1 MKTPK
6 VLYINL
12 SNNTGEIR
20 EREELKF
27 FLGGTGLATE
37 LFFENLNLN
46 SHPTDPEQPIVISA
60 GYLTPYYPVATK
72 SIALF
77 YSPLTNSL
85 GESHAGGRLALAM
98 KLAGIDAI
106 VITGKSETPC
116 YISINN
122 GSVKVNNAE
131 PLWGLKATESATYIR
146 DKEGMSGL
154 RSILRI
160 GPAGEEKVAFSMV
173 IVDTYRHFG
182 RLGLGAVMGSKK
194 IKSIVVAGNGIG
206 LDRDVNFEEYKKIFE
221 ELHKKVTTG
230 SMRKYH
236 EYGTSI
242 NILPLNEL
250 GSLPTRNLKSGLFEG
265 AEKISGE
272 AFAEHNLTRK
282 FACAGCPLGCIHIAM
297 RRNKFAHEEE
307 WERNE
312 VSYDY
317 ELIYALGS
325 LIGIDDR
332 QNILKMVE
340 CTEELGIDAI
350 YTGVFLS
357 WVTEAY
363 DKGIITQHD
372 LGVSEVKFGNTE
384 KYLEILQNL
393 VYSDKKFYVLARNGL
408 TDLVK
413 EYGGYDFAL
422 LVNKNAMAGYHT
434 GYANLIGQSIVGIR
448 NAHTDNAGYAIDQ
461 EGKDYDAPTLV
472 DLLLQEE
479 IFRAFFNC
487 TGICLF
493 ARKVYDINL
502 LIRISQLIGYEIN
515 EDHIKQAGTKIYLK
529 KMIFKEKTGFVI
541 DNYKFPERFF
551 ETPAGKKKLSKEF
564 VENALKE
571 FKNRLLQLKMEHNI
585 L

>member
-1 MKTPK
+1 MKIPR
-6 VLYINL
+6 VLYISL
-12 SNNTGEIR
+12 SNKRSEIV
-20 EREELKF
+20 EREDLRN

-37 LFFENLNLN
+37 LFLENVCLDL
-46 SHPTDPEQPIVISA
+46 HPTDPKQPIVISP
-60 GYLTPYYPVATK
+60 GYLTPYFPVATK
-72 SIALF
+72 SIAVF

-85 GESHAGGRLALAM
+85 GESHAGGRLALAF
-98 KLAGIDAI
+98 KLAGIDAV
-106 VITGKSETPC
+106 VITGRSEKPC

-122 GSVKVNNAE
+122 GDVKINNAE
-131 PLWGLKATESATYIR
+131 PLWGLKATETATYIR
-146 DKEGMSGL
+146 DREGMSGL

-160 GPAGEEKVAFSMV
+160 GPAGEQKIAFSMV

-182 RLGLGAVMGSKK
+182 RLGLGALMGSKN
-194 IKSIVVAGNGIG
+194 IKSIVVSGNGVG
-206 LDRDVNFEEYKKIFE
+206 LDRDVDFDEYRRIFE
-221 ELHKKVTTG
+221 ELHRKVITG

-242 NILPLNEL
+242 NVLPLNEL
-250 GSLPTRNLKSGLFEG
+250 GALPTRNLKSGFFER

-297 RRNKFAHEEE
+297 KRNKFAHEEE

-332 QNILKMVE
+332 QSILKMIE

-357 WVTEAY
+357 WITEAY
-363 DKGIITQHD
+363 ERGIITEND
-372 LGVSEVKFGNTE
+372 LGVSEVKFGDTE
-384 KYLEILQNL
+384 KYIEILQNL
-393 VYSDKKFYVLARNGL
+393 VYSDKKFYVLARKGL
-408 TDLVK
+408 THIIE
-413 EYGGYDFAL
+413 EYGGFDFAL

-461 EGKDYDAPTLV
+461 EVKNFDPKTLI
-472 DLLLQEE
+472 DLLLNEE

-502 LIRISQLIGYEIN
+502 LVKISRLMGYEID
-515 EDHIKQAGTKIYLK
+515 EEYIKQIGEKIYLK
-529 KMIFKEKTGFVI
+529 KMIFKEKTGFDI

-551 ETPAGKKKLSKEF
+551 ETPSGKKILSREF
-564 VENALKE
+564 VDAALGE
-571 FKNRLLQLKMEHNI
+571 FKDRLKTLKREYN

>member
-1 MKTPK
+1 MRIPR

-12 SNNTGEIR
+12 SENKNIIK
-20 EREELKF
+20 EREDLKNY
-27 FLGGTGLATE
+27 LGGTALATE
-37 LFFENLNLN
+37 LFLENVDLNL
-46 SHPTDPEQPIVISA
+46 SPLDPKQPIVISA
-60 GYLTPYYPVATK
+60 GYLTPYFPVATK
-72 SIALF
+72 SMALF

-85 GESHAGGRLALAM
+85 GESHAGGRLALSM

-106 VITGKSETPC
+106 VITGKSERPC
-116 YISINN
+116 YISINDSN
-122 GSVKVNNAE
+122 VKIKNAE

-146 DKEGMSGL
+146 EKEGMAGM

-160 GPAGEEKVAFSMV
+160 GPAGEQKIAFSMV

-182 RLGLGAVMGSKK
+182 RLGLGALMGSKN
-194 IKSIVVAGNGIG
+194 IKSVVVTGSGIG
-206 LDRDVNFEEYKKIFE
+206 LDRNVDFEEYKALFE
-221 ELHKKVTTG
+221 EIHKRIITG
-230 SMRKYH
+230 AMRKYH
-236 EYGTSI
+236 EYGTAM

-250 GSLPTRNLKSGLFEG
+250 ESLPTRNLKAGVFEG

-272 AFAEHNLTRK
+272 SFAEDNLTRK

-297 RRNKFAHEEE
+297 RRNKFADEEE

-332 QNILKMVE
+332 QKILKMIE
-340 CTEELGIDAI
+340 CSEELGIDAI
-350 YTGVFLS
+350 YTGVFLA
-357 WVTEAY
+357 WTTEAFE
-363 DKGIITQHD
+363 KGFVSRQD
-372 LGVSEVKFGNTE
+372 LGIDNIEFGRAE

-393 VYSDKKFYVLARNGL
+393 VYSDAKFYKVARLGL
-408 TDLVK
+408 VELVK

-448 NAHTDNAGYAIDQ
+448 NAHTDNAGYSFDQ
-461 EGKDYDAPTLV
+461 EEKDLEPKTLV
-472 DLLLQEE
+472 DLLLKEE
-479 IFRAFFNC
+479 IFRSFFNC

-493 ARKVYDINL
+493 ARKVYDLDL
-502 LIRISQLIGYEIN
+502 LIRISRMLSYDIN
-515 EDHIKQAGTKIYLK
+515 DDFVKQIGTKIYLK
-529 KMIFKEKTGFVI
+529 KFIFKEKTGFNV

-551 ETPAGKKKLSKEF
+551 ETPAGKKMLSKEF
-564 VENALKE
+564 VDKTLKV
-571 FKNRLLQLKMEHNI
+571 FKESIGLLKREYGF
-585 L
+585 